1 MSFSS
6 AESESTGQPPVALA
20 SLGLAIAGLATFL
33 CFLGLPLSVAA
44 VVTGVIGRIE
54 ARRRGVTE
62 TPATAGL
69 IIGAATL
76 VLAILIAAI
85 S

>member
-20 SLGLAIAGLATFL
+20 SLGLAVAGLATFL
-33 CFLGLPLSVAA
+33 CFLGLPLCVAA

-54 ARRRGVTE
+54 ARRRGVSE

-69 IIGAATL
+69 IIGVATL
-76 VLAILIAAI
+76 ILAVLLTAI
-85 S
+85 

>member
-20 SLGLAIAGLATFL
+20 SLGLAVAGLATFL

-62 TPATAGL
+62 APATAGL
-69 IIGAATL
+69 IIGVTTL
-76 VLAILIAAI
+76 ILAVLLTAI
-85 S
+85 